1 MFTVEA
7 VVITKYCGIKLVSAV
22 IPIPVLTQ
30 GSSLEH
36 FKAEFTDKAT
46 KQVKVWFSNNKVLH
60 PQININVS
68 EFMIHLHTVWMFT
81 MLEEILMHRIS
92 VGEMPRIVKECMEFE
107 INGWKHILQ
116 L

>member
-1 MFTVEA
+1 
-7 VVITKYCGIKLVSAV
+7 
-22 IPIPVLTQ
+22 
-30 GSSLEH
+30 
-36 FKAEFTDKAT
+36 
-46 KQVKVWFSNNKVLH
+46 
-60 PQININVS
+60 
-68 EFMIHLHTVWMFT
+68 MIHLHTVWMFT